1 MNELNSKSLNQVLAY
16 MKIVEQPVEISK
28 IALDLG
34 MTKQRVSTIINRLI
48 EHGLINKRF
57 EGRISNIE
65 INETGLKYLDTND
78 IKVISKEEV
87 ERKSEE
93 NKYSYKMEE
102 IKNET
107 LDMKKDIEEIKLK
120 LESELNKINETK
132 INIEEIANETKT
144 ELKTFYGKLGEILT
158 LIISAISIIVFNIK
172 VMDTTRIDFSKG
184 YREAFMN
191 IMAIDLPLLILLT
204 IGTFLFHFIIGK
216 EIKSIRK
223 IIPVIIIIISI
234 IVLIA

>member
-1 MNELNSKSLNQVLAY
+1 MNELNSKALNQVLAY
-16 MKIVEQPVEISK
+16 IRLVGQPVEISK

-34 MTKQRVSTIINRLI
+34 MTKQRVITIINRLI
-48 EHGLINKRF
+48 EHGLINKSF
-57 EGRISNIE
+57 EGRISNIV
-65 INETGLKYLDTND
+65 INETGIKYLDTNN

-87 ERKSEE
+87 QRKSEE

-107 LDMKKDIEEIKLK
+107 LDMKKDIENIKSK
-120 LESELNKINETK
+120 LESELKKINETK
-132 INIEEIANETKT
+132 IDIEKIAQDTKAD
-144 ELKTFYGKLGEILT
+144 LKTFYGKLGEILT
-158 LIISAISIIVFNIK
+158 LIITAISIIVFNIK
-172 VMDTTRIDFSKG
+172 VLDTTRIDFSKG
-184 YREAFMN
+184 YRVAFLN

-216 EIKSIRK
+216 EIKLIRQ
-223 IIPVIIIIISI
+223 IIPVIIIIICI